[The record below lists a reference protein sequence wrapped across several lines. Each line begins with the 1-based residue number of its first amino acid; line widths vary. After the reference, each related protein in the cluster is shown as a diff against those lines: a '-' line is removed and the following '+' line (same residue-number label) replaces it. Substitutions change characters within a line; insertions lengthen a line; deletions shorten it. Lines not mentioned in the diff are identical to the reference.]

1 MVTRPPISIKVS
13 QLYLYRAPELDWKP
27 SNTKEKTPFEKKII
41 LLELIW
47 TSDIPGVGQQ
57 EPFVHL
63 ILMVPKPKQWLD
75 MMGREESWEQKPD
88 FEKEIKSQ
96 SDSVKM
102 QNLVQQNPFT
112 K

>member
-1 MVTRPPISIKVS
+1 MEHLNLFGNPPALKKGH
-13 QLYLYRAPELDWKP
+13 LLK
-27 SNTKEKTPFEKKII
+27 KKII

-63 ILMVPKPKQWLD
+63 IMMVPKPKQGLD
-75 MMGREESWEQKPD
+75 MMGREEGWEQKPD
-88 FEKEIKSQ
+88 FEKENKSQ